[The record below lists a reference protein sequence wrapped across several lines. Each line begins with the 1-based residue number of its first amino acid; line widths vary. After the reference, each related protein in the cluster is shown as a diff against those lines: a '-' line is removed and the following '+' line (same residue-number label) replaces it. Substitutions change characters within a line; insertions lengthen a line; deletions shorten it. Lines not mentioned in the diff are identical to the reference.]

1 MLKLPGIMP
10 AMVTPF
16 TKGGK
21 SVDYEKACAVAEDLV
36 KRGAHGLYVAGTTGE
51 GMLMTTEERKKLLEE
66 VVRCVGKKCNVVAQT
81 GCIDTATT
89 IDLSRHAFE
98 AGAKAVGVVAP
109 YFYGYDEE
117 ALKGHYRAI
126 ARAAGGPVLLYDIP
140 SCTGNELSVDL
151 IVELVE
157 SEENIIGM
165 KESHRDI
172 IKFNQLAMRLPKHFN
187 LINGCDEYSYQAYL
201 SGGTGSVSGTANV
214 VLELILGV
222 YENVQ
227 KKDLKKAAEFQGR
240 LNQACAV
247 LAYGRL
253 IARFKEGAR
262 LRGVDAGYVRP
273 PQRELSAK
281 EKRDFAAALQKARVI
296 K

>member
-21 SVDYEKACAVAEDLV
+21 SVDYDKACAVAENLV

-51 GMLMTTEERKKLLEE
+51 GMLMRVDERKKLIEE
-66 VVRCVGKKCNVVAQT
+66 IVGCVGKKCNVMAQT
-81 GCIDTATT
+81 GAADTITT
-89 IDLSRHAFE
+89 IELTQHAFE
-98 AGAKAVGVVAP
+98 AGAKAAGIVTP
-109 YFYGYDEE
+109 YFYGYDDE
-117 ALKGHYRAI
+117 ALKGHFRAI
-126 ARAAGGPVLLYDIP
+126 ARAVKGPILLYDIP
-140 SCTGNELSVDL
+140 SCAGNELSVDV

-172 IKFNQLAMRLPKHFN
+172 IKFNQLANRLPKGFN

-201 SGGTGSVSGTANV
+201 SGGTGSVSGTSNV

-222 YENVQ
+222 YDNVQ
-227 KKDLKKAAEFQGR
+227 KNNLKKAAEFQSK
-240 LNQACAV
+240 LNAACAI
-247 LAYGRL
+247 LAYGKL
-253 IARFKEGAR
+253 IAKFKEGAR

-273 PQRELSAK
+273 PQRELTAK
-281 EKRDFAAALQKARVI
+281 EKKDFAAALRKIGVI